1 MSTHGSY
8 TLPKSHEIQ
17 TKLLTKSKYVP
28 ENLSM
33 KLLCDIMFLSFS
45 GQSDIPCFKMT
56 IFHLDDHHWQHFYK

>member
-1 MSTHGSY
+1 MEA

-33 KLLCDIMFLSFS
+33 KLLCDIIFCRSLASPTFLVL
-45 GQSDIPCFKMT
+45 K
-56 IFHLDDHHWQHFYK
+56 